1 MCCHWLEGPSTCQS
15 SMFTFVNEIAHISCF
30 YVIGKGIQGLC
41 SLTQGQKIKT
51 DIKRSEQGEN
61 MKQDDRMYW
70 YSCLES
76 GDKIN

>member
-1 MCCHWLEGPSTCQS
+1 
-15 SMFTFVNEIAHISCF
+15 MFTFVNEIAHISCF

-61 MKQDDRMYW
+61 MKQDDRMY
-70 YSCLES
+70 
-76 GDKIN
+76 